1 MNLKKL
7 TNKYFADFE
16 KKNIFNLNNSFQKN
30 ILLIDSGR
38 AIKGNKKVLN
48 FNKQIFKK
56 NKIIKIKILSQ
67 AFDISK
73 NISFSYIKVI
83 LDKKSY
89 NIVDLIE
96 FSKKSKIKKIIA
108 FINLK

>member
-7 TNKYFADFE
+7 TKKYFENFE
-16 KKNIFNLNNSFQKN
+16 EKNIFNLNNSFQKN
-30 ILLIDSGR
+30 ILLIDNGK

-67 AFDISK
+67 AFDVTK
-73 NISFSYIKVI
+73 NLSFSYIRVL